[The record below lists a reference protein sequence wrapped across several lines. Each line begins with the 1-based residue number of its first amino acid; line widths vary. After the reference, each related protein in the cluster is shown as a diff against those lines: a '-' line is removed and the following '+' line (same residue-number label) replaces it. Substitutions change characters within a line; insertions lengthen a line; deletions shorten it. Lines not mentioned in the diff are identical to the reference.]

1 MHDSSAHL
9 FLQPIQVFRQRQ
21 NAATLI
27 NPEFSAP
34 TGMAGDVFS
43 VLAGDSNFH
52 DNCWLVG

>member
-34 TGMAGDVFS
+34 TGMAGNVFS
-43 VLAGDSNFH
+43 VLAGDGNFH
-52 DNCWLVG
+52 DN